1 MFIGRYEA
9 SVDPKGRIHL
19 PAKIRDALIKSFTSP
34 LILTISDRCLAGF
47 PAEQWLRKYE
57 EIEASEYTPSKGDL
71 LRAIT
76 ENAVECPIKNGRI
89 LIPAWL
95 REYAGIERDVVIV
108 GRIKKIEIWA
118 VERHK
123 RISAKYD
130 PEKLSKRLRE
140 LGF

>member
-9 SVDPKGRIHL
+9 SVDPKGRVHL
-19 PAKIRDALIKSFTSP
+19 PAKIRDVLMKNFSPP
-34 LILTISDRCLAGF
+34 LILTISDRCLSGY
-47 PAEQWLRKYE
+47 PAEQWLKKYE

-76 ENAVECPIKNGRI
+76 ENAAECPLKNGRI

-95 REYAGIERDVVIV
+95 REYAEIGRDVVIV
-108 GRIKKIEIWA
+108 GRIKKIEIWS
-118 VERHK
+118 VERHR
-123 RISAKYD
+123 RIEAAYD